1 MIGLVPAVVRRSFAE
16 FLAIPTVM
24 FSGFVALAAG
34 MIAIDKAD
42 VAGTRGVRETI
53 TRVGFSDAETTGVL
67 LETIATSLIAVTGI
81 TFSVLLLVVQQSAT
95 TLTHA
100 VLDQFL
106 RRRAN
111 QAILGAFVGVSLYLL
126 VVLSTVGRD
135 FNPVLSATV
144 GLALS
149 IGALYL
155 LVVLIYTAIDQMR
168 PSEIIKQIHNEI
180 LRAYDYQHALLAAT
194 RRSALGTS
202 AAITVC
208 STGDGFVTRVDV
220 DALASIVA
228 SDPDGE
234 VILKVSTG
242 TYVALGDALA
252 VTTSGE
258 PTAQAVREAIRLEAV
273 RDIRVDP
280 CYGIESLINI
290 SWTSISTSKQ
300 DAAPGR
306 LVILTLRDLFG
317 RLTELKGDLDVMAR
331 DNPVVYDHDVDTAMW
346 DAVDSLAEVCSESMQ
361 SHNLAEIVRSLA
373 AVCSRLDEA
382 DQGRVAEAAMRIV
395 SGLGDHVLTKS
406 LDSAM
411 VELAD
416 TLEHR
421 HLAESHRLR
430 VARDELASTIG
441 VLNSRSTRVPDR

>member
-1 MIGLVPAVVRRSFAE
+1 MVGLVPAVVRRSFGE

-42 VAGTRGVRETI
+42 VAGTRSVREMI
-53 TRVGFSDAETTGVL
+53 TRVGFSDAEATGVL

-126 VVLSTVGRD
+126 VVLSTVGRA

-168 PSEIIKQIHNEI
+168 PSEIIKEIHNEI
-180 LRAYDYQHALLAAT
+180 LRAYDYQHALLGAT

-208 STGDGFVTRVDV
+208 STGDGFVTRIDV

-228 SDPDGE
+228 RDPDGE

-252 VTTSGE
+252 ITTSGE

-280 CYGIESLINI
+280 CYGIESLVNI
-290 SWTSISTSKQ
+290 GWTSISTSKQ

-317 RLTELKGDLDVMAR
+317 RFAERKGDLGQMAR
-331 DNPVVYDHDVDTAMW
+331 DNPVVYNHDVDTAMW

-373 AVCSRLDEA
+373 AVCSRLDGA
-382 DQGRVAEAAMRIV
+382 DQGRVTEAALRIL

-416 TLEHR
+416 VLDH
-421 HLAESHRLR
+421 HQLAEAGRIR

>member
-1 MIGLVPAVVRRSFAE
+1 
-16 FLAIPTVM
+16 M

-42 VAGTRGVRETI
+42 VAGTRSVREMI
-53 TRVGFSDAETTGVL
+53 TRVGFSDAEATGVL

-126 VVLSTVGRD
+126 VVLSTVGRA

-168 PSEIIKQIHNEI
+168 PSEIIKEIHNEI
-180 LRAYDYQHALLAAT
+180 LRAYDYQHALLGAT

-208 STGDGFVTRVDV
+208 STGDGFVTRIDV

-228 SDPDGE
+228 RDPDGE

-252 VTTSGE
+252 ITTSGE

-280 CYGIESLINI
+280 CYGIESLVNI
-290 SWTSISTSKQ
+290 GWTSISTSKQ

-317 RLTELKGDLDVMAR
+317 RFAERKGDLGQMAR
-331 DNPVVYDHDVDTAMW
+331 DNPVVYNHDVDTAMW

-373 AVCSRLDEA
+373 AVCSRLDGA
-382 DQGRVAEAAMRIV
+382 DQGRVTEAALRIL

-416 TLEHR
+416 VLDH
-421 HLAESHRLR
+421 HQLAEAGRIR